1 MKNQQE
7 FLQEIID
14 LASQNPTLPIHFCAA
29 SDELDDTSRWTMHK
43 ITLVE
48 ICPWWELNERIY
60 TDMDEIRETMEDN
73 ISDNFT
79 DSADLAATIE
89 TWIATAVTQA
99 ICVYTSAG

>member
-1 MKNQQE
+1 
-7 FLQEIID
+7 
-14 LASQNPTLPIHFCAA
+14 
-29 SDELDDTSRWTMHK
+29 MHK

-48 ICPWWELNERIY
+48 ICPWWEHNERIY
-60 TDMDEIRETMEDN
+60 TDMDGIRETMDFD

-79 DSADLAATIE
+79 DPADLASTIE